1 MKKLLKQLLAVTTAI
16 MMAITLLPAM
26 ANAEEGASEA
36 TTEVKTST
44 FTQDTGKFRILKT
57 DEAGNGLSGA
67 EFKYYKVYNID
78 KNNGAI
84 SKNSKFA
91 SVSDLPAELSGNSTE
106 DLTWANKLK
115 NYIATNNKNAAN
127 NKIEAD
133 GILTTK
139 PGGYTD
145 YVENASFGYYLI
157 VETKA
162 PTQQNNKTYVT
173 GDPFF
178 LALPGVVNGTWNYDV
193 TSEPK
198 KNKEGISGPE
208 KKILT
213 TDSNGEIKPVSAN
226 DVHVGDYIQYQI
238 KVRVPQFTDN
248 SFKVTDNMPKIT
260 ITDTMSKNL
269 TFVTNDAKHPVVV
282 KVKDTEKGN
291 DKYTLDIGQKG
302 NSDTYT
308 AFTATLQANDGFTD
322 KDRGEEVT
330 ITYYAQVVAIG
341 DDIASDLQNLASVKV
356 NDDSDILGGQTDS
369 YTYGIELTKTLA
381 GKNLTKDQKVYFDL
395 YEKKDGTYTKVT
407 DLELNNV
414 VSANKTTGN
423 DIGYGQF
430 FTTTIEK
437 DNKEILKPIRIEGL
451 SLGEYAL
458 KETKTV
464 GGYTLLT
471 KYVEF
476 NLVDENSDGL
486 PDGKLDNAKG
496 ENTDSNIL
504 SKTVDNKKGF
514 TMPTTGGM
522 GTYIFTIGGLVV
534 MVGAVLLLVSSKKK
548 RA

>member
-36 TTEVKTST
+36 TTEVRTST
-44 FTQDTGKFRILKT
+44 FTHDTGRFRILKT
-57 DEAGNGLSGA
+57 DRNQRGLSGA
-67 EFKYYKVYNID
+67 EFKYYKVYDID
-78 KNNGAI
+78 SNNGAI
-84 SKNSKFA
+84 SKNSNFA
-91 SVSDLPAELSGNSTE
+91 NVPKLPDELSGKNDE
-106 DLTWANKLK
+106 DLTWANTLK
-115 NYIATNNKNAAN
+115 NYIATY
-127 NKIEAD
+127 KIEANGTLKTGAD
-133 GILTTK
+133 
-139 PGGYTD
+139 GYTG
-145 YVENASFGYYLI
+145 YVEDASFGYYLI

-162 PTQQNNKTYVT
+162 PTKQNNKTYVT

-178 LALPGVVNGTWNYDV
+178 LALPGVANGTWNYDV

-198 KNKEGISGPE
+198 VNDEGISGPE

-238 KVRVPQFTDN
+238 KVRVPQFTDTT
-248 SFKVTDNMPKIT
+248 FDVTDNMPKIT

-269 TFVTNDAKHPVVV
+269 TFVNDDSHPVTV
-282 KVKDTEKGN
+282 KVNNQTKTTEQYNLTPGTKGS
-291 DKYTLDIGQKG
+291 D
-302 NSDTYT
+302 NSYT
-308 AFTATLQANDGFTD
+308 AFTATLQADNGFT
-322 KDRGEEVT
+322 KADRGQDVI
-330 ITYYAQVVAIG
+330 ITYYARVDAV
-341 DDIASDLQNLASVKV
+341 DNSIASNLQNSASVKV
-356 NDDSDILGGQTDS
+356 NDDSDIPGGQTDS

-381 GKNLTKDQKVYFDL
+381 GEALTDNQKVYFDL
-395 YEKKDGTYTKVT
+395 YEKKGETYTEVT
-407 DLELNNV
+407 DLENV

>member
-36 TTEVKTST
+36 TTEVRTST
-44 FTQDTGKFRILKT
+44 FTHDTGRFRILKT
-57 DEAGNGLSGA
+57 DRNQRGLSGA
-67 EFKYYKVYNID
+67 EFKYYKVYDID
-78 KNNGAI
+78 SNNGAI
-84 SKNSKFA
+84 SKNSNFA
-91 SVSDLPAELSGNSTE
+91 NVPKLPDELSGKNDE
-106 DLTWANKLK
+106 DLTWANTLK
-115 NYIATNNKNAAN
+115 NYIATY
-127 NKIEAD
+127 KIEANGTLKTGAD
-133 GILTTK
+133 
-139 PGGYTD
+139 GYTG
-145 YVENASFGYYLI
+145 YVEDASFGYYLI

-162 PTQQNNKTYVT
+162 PTKQNNKTYVT

-178 LALPGVVNGTWNYDV
+178 LALPGVANGTWNYDV

-198 KNKEGISGPE
+198 VNDEGISGPE

-238 KVRVPQFTDN
+238 KVRVPQFTDK
-248 SFKVTDNMPKIT
+248 SFDVTDNMPKIT

-269 TFVTNDAKHPVVV
+269 TFVNDDSHPVTV
-282 KVKDTEKGN
+282 KVNNQTKTTEQYNLTPGTKGS
-291 DKYTLDIGQKG
+291 D
-302 NSDTYT
+302 NSYT
-308 AFTATLQANDGFTD
+308 AFTATLQADNGFT
-322 KDRGEEVT
+322 KADRGQDVI
-330 ITYYAQVVAIG
+330 ITYYARVDAV
-341 DDIASDLQNLASVKV
+341 DNSIASNLQNSASVKV
-356 NDDSDILGGQTDS
+356 NDDSDIPGGQTDS

-381 GKNLTKDQKVYFDL
+381 GEALTDNQKVYFDL
-395 YEKKDGTYTKVT
+395 YEKKGETYTEVT
-407 DLELNNV
+407 DLENV

-534 MVGAVLLLVSSKKK
+534 MAGAVLLIISSKKK